1 MCEIIIIVAVV
12 VVVVVGDVLN
22 VILLM
27 LLLGDM
33 VLVLFEAS
41 NTFVTEAAFE
51 VGCFWFG
58 VFFIFAATSA
68 LVIVAIIIV
77 VWYTSF
83 CYYCFSTVGRGGSSI
98 IQ

>member
-1 MCEIIIIVAVV
+1 MFVAV
-12 VVVVVGDVLN
+12 VVVVVGDVLD
-22 VILLM
+22 VVLLF
-27 LLLGDM
+27 GDM

-41 NTFVTEAAFE
+41 SIFVTEAAFE

-58 VFFIFAATSA
+58 VFFILAAAA

-77 VWYTSF
+77 VWYTGF
-83 CYYCFSTVGRGGSSI
+83 CYYCYSTVGRGGSSI

>member
-1 MCEIIIIVAVV
+1 MFVAV
-12 VVVVVGDVLN
+12 VVVVVGDVLD
-22 VILLM
+22 VVLLF
-27 LLLGDM
+27 GDM

-83 CYYCFSTVGRGGSSI
+83 CYYCYSTVGRGGSSI